1 MRHSVGFA
9 EQCERRAEHAFE
21 FADLAFEDADLAIAL
36 EKLAFGLLPQ
46 MGAKTHAELA
56 QRFGEHVCVD
66 AWGRQLV
73 A

>member
-1 MRHSVGFA
+1 
-9 EQCERRAEHAFE
+9 
-21 FADLAFEDADLAIAL
+21 
-36 EKLAFGLLPQ
+36 